1 MWYSYLMKKNKLH
14 SFLLILII
22 IGLGT
27 IGYFGYQNYLLKKN
41 KLSLEGEL
49 SQTKADFASTK
60 KNLEALAESI
70 QQEFAK
76 TKKDLE
82 TVINSLQQ
90 ELAKTKTERD
100 DFELKYSEEKNRM
113 DSLSSQI
120 EGIQGTVGILEKL
133 SQTDE
138 ELLKKYS
145 KVYFLNDN
153 YIPRAFIKITPE
165 YTFDSQKDY
174 LIYDKIWHFLQEM
187 LIAAENANIHI
198 RIISAYRSFGT
209 QTGLKS
215 SYMMIYGSGANT
227 FSADQGYS
235 EHQLGTTLDFT
246 TSEIGASYLIFDKTT
261 AYQWL
266 LENAYKYGFIIS
278 YPEGNK
284 YYKFEPWHWRFVGR
298 TFAEKLHQEG
308 KNFYDFDQREIDQ
321 YLISFFD

>member
-1 MWYSYLMKKNKLH
+1 MKKNKLR
-14 SFLLILII
+14 SFLLILMII
-22 IGLGT
+22 SFGI

-60 KNLEALAESI
+60 KDLEALIDSI
-70 QQEFAK
+70 E
-76 TKKDLE
+76 
-82 TVINSLQQ
+82 Q

-100 DFELKYSEEKNRM
+100 DFELKYNEEKNRM
-113 DSLSSQI
+113 DSFSSQI
-120 EGIQGTVGILEKL
+120 EGIQGTVGILERL

-145 KVYFLNDN
+145 KVYFLSEN
-153 YIPRAFIKITPE
+153 YIPRAFVKIEPK
-165 YTFDSQKDY
+165 YTFDTQEDY
-174 LIYDKIWHFLQEM
+174 LIYDQIWHFLQEM
-187 LIAAENANIHI
+187 LIAAENANIHV
-198 RIISAYRSFGT
+198 RIVSAYRSFGT
-209 QTGLKS
+209 QSELKL
-215 SYMMIYGSGANT
+215 SYKMTYGSGANR

-235 EHQLGTTLDFT
+235 EHQLGTTVDFT
-246 TSEIGASYLIFDKTT
+246 TEEIGASFSIFNKTT

-266 LENAYKYGFIIS
+266 LENAHKYGFILS
-278 YPEGNK
+278 YPEGNQ
-284 YYKFEPWHWRFVGR
+284 YYQFEPWHWRFVGR